1 MPLILPY
8 QPGAD
13 PVVDRQFNAE
23 GVVPGPVV
31 TANGGLFGFDGA
43 NLVDIVI
50 VNAEAAAG
58 ASRTIQFFDD
68 IGGGTTTT
76 SPLSPV
82 LVIPPNSTFVFRCP
96 VPLGLDCRAAAASW
110 TNLSVQGRRLP

>member
-1 MPLILPY
+1 MPLLLPY

-13 PVVDRQFNAE
+13 PVLDRQFVADA
-23 GVVPGPVV
+23 VVPGPVL
-31 TANGGLFGFDGA
+31 TSNGGLFGFDA
-43 NLVDIVI
+43 TMVDIVI
-50 VNAEAAAG
+50 VNAEAAGG

-68 IGGGTTTT
+68 VAGGSTTT

-82 LVIPPNSTFVFRCP
+82 LVIPPNSTVVFPCP
-96 VPLGLDCRAAAASW
+96 VPLGLDCRAASGNW